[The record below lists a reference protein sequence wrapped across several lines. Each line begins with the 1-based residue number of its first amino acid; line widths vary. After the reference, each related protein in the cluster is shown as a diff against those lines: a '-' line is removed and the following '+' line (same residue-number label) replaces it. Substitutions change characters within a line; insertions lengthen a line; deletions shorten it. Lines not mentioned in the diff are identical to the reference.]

1 MYTIA
6 TLTASTMN
14 RNLQIRQ
21 PDRTFT
27 SSVVIIVDQC
37 TVLMVIY
44 WPARDTLEDFVDKV
58 LSNVF
63 RRLRTSDVNTTCGS
77 HYHDTNHCECSS
89 RSTSQVCPQYKL
101 YSHTD
106 VLGLYTMARQ
116 SISRHCYSTTHLPV
130 RWAIE
135 VPKVNLERLGRR
147 AFACAGPNLWN
158 KLPRNMRDNCT
169 LAQF

>member
-1 MYTIA
+1 MSYSSINLHPARLPCLTIVKIYTIV

-37 TVLMVIY
+37 TVLMVIH
-44 WPARDTLEDFVDKV
+44 WPARDTTEDFVDKV

-77 HYHDTNHCECSS
+77 HYHDTNNCECSS
-89 RSTSQVCPQYKL
+89 RSRSQVCPQYKL
-101 YSHTD
+101 HSHTD
-106 VLGLYTMARQ
+106 VLGLYTRWHARV
-116 SISRHCYSTTHLPV
+116 SPARTSPFAALCRRVTH
-130 RWAIE
+130 
-135 VPKVNLERLGRR
+135 
-147 AFACAGPNLWN
+147 
-158 KLPRNMRDNCT
+158 
-169 LAQF
+169 